1 MLPKLAQIADSV
13 VQSFTVLLD
22 WFEEANVYLHDHFGL
37 TGQVTFNLGLIAFLF
52 LAVFKISKVV
62 FNLLLWVVI
71 PSLALSFIASCVLPY
86 TFFMVL
92 PFCAGFFIA
101 VNIVKS

>member
-1 MLPKLAQIADSV
+1 MLPKLAHIANSV

-22 WFEEANVYLHDHFGL
+22 WFEEANVYLHGHFGL
-37 TGQVTFNLGLIAFLF
+37 AGQVTLNLALIAFLF
-52 LAVFKISKVV
+52 LVLFKISKVV
-62 FNLLLWVVI
+62 FNLLIYVVI
-71 PSLALSFIASCVLPY
+71 PSLALSFIASFVLPY
-86 TFFMVL
+86 TFLMVL

>member
-1 MLPKLAQIADSV
+1 MLPKLAHIANSV

-22 WFEEANVYLHDHFGL
+22 WFEETNVYLHDHFGL
-37 TGQVTFNLGLIAFLF
+37 TGQVTFNLALFGLLF
-52 LAVFKISKVV
+52 LTFFKISKAV
-62 FNLLLWVVI
+62 FNLLIYFVL
-71 PSLALSFIASCVLPY
+71 PSLALSFLASFVLPY
-86 TFFMVL
+86 TFLMVL